1 MLPLSIIV
9 PISGETDNSTS
20 LLSQL
25 EQALIDVGLTA
36 EIILVTEPAS
46 AELSQTCQNQNQ
58 TIPVRLISHSQ
69 PAGTTAAIMEGM
81 QAGSGKI
88 ILVLDTA
95 YCQSPEIIE
104 SLYTPLVDRQADF
117 VVGFLPESTHST
129 LAGWLTR
136 PLTKTKAIESGCFAI
151 SRTRFEQCREILN
164 PASPQPVLEYLV
176 KSRSQAV
183 VEVSLP
189 PGDQKSPQKGVSFS
203 ERIHWG
209 VQLKELYEFKFK
221 NYAYFLQFAIVGSSG
236 VIVNLLALS
245 LLLNWML
252 RPVAVAVA
260 IWIAMTSNFLL
271 NRHVTFAYARHA
283 PILKQYLAYCGSC
296 LTGNFFNWLTTLV
309 LCGSISYF
317 AERTLIAALIGILV
331 GMGFNFLLC
340 RLLVFGKHKTDA
352 TVPGTGPAGKSQS
365 SPG

>member
-1 MLPLSIIV
+1 MLPLSIIL
-9 PISGETDNSTS
+9 PISGETDNSAS

-25 EQALIDVGLTA
+25 EQALIDVGLSA
-36 EIILVTEPAS
+36 EIILVTEHVS
-46 AELSQTCQNQNQ
+46 AELSQACQQLNQ
-58 TIPVRLISHSQ
+58 TIPVQLISPPRPESS
-69 PAGTTAAIMEGM
+69 TAVIMEGM
-81 QAGSGKI
+81 QAGSGQN

-95 YCQSPEIIE
+95 YCQSPEIIK
-104 SLYTPLVDRQADF
+104 SLYSPLQDQQTDF
-117 VVGFLPESTHST
+117 VLATFPGNTHSMF
-129 LAGWLTR
+129 AGWLTR
-136 PLTKTKAIESGCFAI
+136 PLTKTKALQTGCFAI
-151 SRTRFEQCREILN
+151 SRNRFEQCREILN
-164 PASPQPVLEYLV
+164 PASPQPVLEFLV

-183 VEVSLP
+183 VEVPLP
-189 PGDQKSPQKGVSFS
+189 AGDLQSHQRGVSFS
-203 ERIHWG
+203 ERVRWG

-245 LLLNWML
+245 LLLNWMI
-252 RPVAVAVA
+252 RPVAVAMA

-271 NRHVTFAYARHA
+271 NRHVTFSYARHA

-340 RLLVFGKHKTDA
+340 RLLVFGKHKADA
-352 TVPGTGPAGKSQS
+352 TVPKTNPAGKSQS